1 MANDF
6 NPQVGIVG
14 TPSGSQFYTPPV
26 DNTLG
31 QAFTAGARMLDT
43 GLDFFQAAQ
52 KSQAQAQAT
61 QAISG
66 YSTEVGTLQSSYEQ
80 GRISRT
86 QLDAQRRMAYREY
99 SRKFPNQIQEFGQIE
114 KQMFGYSSNAKE
126 EAIVQAGQKFTQS
139 ALEKGYM
146 ALGTEA
152 PEAQA
157 LAVGTKLLQ
166 DAENIEYQGKQI
178 ELAAKAFGLDEAS
191 RKSQMAA
198 AQRGFSD
205 KVSESVVGQT
215 SITFDRILQMNPT
228 ELQQNSSQV
237 SIDLASQKAA
247 IVLELNRAYALSARN
262 GASIEPETQRAIQ
275 SNVDLMFSN
284 IQSYVDA
291 PNEASKKMIE
301 TLSSTLKLD
310 MMQTNKSY
318 ALLNTLGPGLGP
330 DVVAGILSSG
340 NRDFLNE
347 LIKAGQASVQRVVD
361 GVEGN
366 LNINN
371 LPPAQKNSV
380 VSGMQSGLTG
390 NGVIN
395 SPTPEKDAP
404 AFVKTLKSF
413 TTAMNESPNLSD
425 KMGAIATLTSPEF
438 IRNLSFVKGKV
449 PDVEL
454 AGIGQAITSA
464 RTVLM
469 QEINR
474 VMSSQNPNA
483 YGQNVLG
490 LNPADK
496 EGNFSLNMEPPEA
509 VMARNPDQ
517 ASLVQGGTRQDALGN
532 PNIGP
537 SEVTPQIQ
545 QAVDKLNKLNTVLKL
560 LGEQGPPQV
569 PTASQNNS
577 IGVPTRATGQT
588 KIQGSAGSDRLT
600 GSAGSDNALLNA
612 VRQVESGG
620 NNNAVSPK
628 GALGPYQVMPAT
640 AKNPGYGIDPL
651 ENPTNPK
658 EARKFATEYLTAM
671 KEEFG
676 GNPYLAVL
684 AYNAGPGPVKKW
696 LAGKGDLPQE
706 TIDYAKKIIREL
718 GGV

>member
-6 NPQVGIVG
+6 NPQVGTVG
-14 TPSGSQFYTPPV
+14 TPSGTQFYTPSV

-31 QAFTAGARMLDT
+31 QAFVAGARMLDT
-43 GLDFFQAAQ
+43 GLDFFKAAQ

-86 QLDAQRRMAYREY
+86 QLDAQRRMTYREY

-126 EAIVQAGQKFTQS
+126 EAIVQAGQKFTQA

-157 LAVGTKLLQ
+157 LAVGTKLIQ
-166 DAENIEYQGKQI
+166 DAENIEYQAKQI
-178 ELAAKAFGLDEAS
+178 ELASKAFGLDEAS
-191 RKSQMAA
+191 RKAQMAA

-205 KVSESVVGQT
+205 KVGESVVGQT
-215 SITFDRILQMNPT
+215 SLTFDRILQMNPA
-228 ELQQNSSQV
+228 ELQQNSTQV
-237 SIDLASQKAA
+237 STELAKQKAA
-247 IVLELNRAYALSARN
+247 IVLQLNQSYALSAKN

-275 SNVDLMFSN
+275 TNVDLMFSN

-330 DVVAGILSSG
+330 DVVAGILSTG
-340 NRDFLNE
+340 NREFLNE
-347 LIKAGQASVQRVVD
+347 LIQSGQASVQRVMD
-361 GVEGN
+361 GIEGN

-371 LPPAQKNSV
+371 LPPAQKNAV
-380 VSGMQSGLTG
+380 ISGMQSGLTG
-390 NGVIN
+390 KGVVN

-404 AFVKTLKSF
+404 AFVKTLKAF

-425 KMGAIATLTSPEF
+425 KMGGIETLTSPEF
-438 IRNLSFVKGKV
+438 IRNLSAVKGKV
-449 PDVEL
+449 PDSDL
-454 AGIGQAITSA
+454 AGIGSAITSA
-464 RTVLM
+464 RTVLV

-474 VMSSQNPNA
+474 VIASQNPNE

-490 LNPADK
+490 LNPADA

-509 VMARNPDQ
+509 VNARAKIEP
-517 ASLVQGGTRQDALGN
+517 
-532 PNIGP
+532 IGKFP
-537 SEVTPQIQ
+537 TPTPGAGSATPQVQ
-545 QAVDKLNKLNTVLKL
+545 EAVNKLNKLNTVLKL
-560 LGEQGPPQV
+560 LGGGGDV
-569 PTASQNNS
+569 S
-577 IGVPTRATGQT
+577 
-588 KIQGSAGSDRLT
+588 GSAGQPDVRGGAAKDKLT
-600 GSAGSDNALLNA
+600 GSAGSDSALLDA
-612 VRQVESGG
+612 VEQVESGG
-620 NNNAVSPK
+620 KVDAVSPK

-651 ENPTNPK
+651 EDPTNPK
-658 EARKFATEYLTAM
+658 TARKFATEYLTAM

-696 LAGKGDLPQE
+696 LAGKGELPQE